1 MAEKI
6 TKDTT
11 IAELIGR
18 SPRLAEAVKRITG
31 SDCAECPAAKDET
44 VELYAILHGLDPE
57 ELVRELNSVE
67 L

>member
-1 MAEKI
+1 MTDPI

-11 IAELIGR
+11 MAELISR

-31 SDCAECPAAKDET
+31 SNCTNCPAAEDES
-44 VELYAILHGLDPE
+44 VELYAVLHGLDVE
-57 ELVRELNSVE
+57 ELLRELNSVE